1 MDKTG
6 KTIFSVIKGGKN
18 QAEGGRKADSGAL
31 PDLDRVTMDAA
42 ALLASK
48 QREDGHWVFDLEADV
63 TIPAE
68 YVMLQR
74 FIGRPLE
81 PETAERLTTYIMER
95 QMPDGSWPLYAVDGN
110 ANISAS
116 VKAYFALK
124 LLGQDKNA
132 PPMIKARQMILA
144 LGGAE
149 TSNVFTRITL
159 ALFGQVPWRTP
170 PAMPIEIMLLPKW
183 FFFHL
188 SKVAY
193 WSRTV
198 IVPLLIL
205 YAVKPVCRLQ
215 HDEGIAELFL
225 TPPDKLGHLDRFRQ
239 HGWRKNAFILLD
251 RLLKRTMHRFPR
263 RVKARALNEAERWTR
278 ARMQGDGGIGAIY
291 PAMANAVMALK
302 SLGYGDDDPDYQR
315 GLAAIEDL
323 MVNMGSDCCN
333 GAADNGSGAFGAY
346 HDSSAAPDLYPTALA
361 GTAGNQANS
370 FCQPC
375 CSPIWDTCMSLT
387 ALCEAGYSGEQ
398 TERAMAW
405 LFSQQIDLPGDW
417 SEQQPGLAAGG
428 WAFQYENARYPDVDD
443 TAKVLMSLFRAGALK
458 RPEYGEQIER
468 AINWVLG
475 MQSTDGGWGAFDRD
489 NNHHYLNDIPFAD
502 HGALLDPSTADL
514 TGRCI
519 ELLGTLGHGPDY
531 PPIAKAIAYLK
542 KEQEPFG
549 GWFGRW
555 GVNYI
560 YGTWSVLSGL
570 RQAGEDMDSPYV
582 NKATQWLISCQ
593 NDDGGWGETC
603 ASYDD
608 PSLAGSGTSTAS
620 QTAWALLGLMA
631 AGKANHIAVAA
642 GVRFLAERYQDGWE
656 EQQFTGTGFPRVFYL
671 RYHGYSLFFPV
682 WSLAVYQR
690 YTSGVET
697 VQMQV
702 TRRDAPAI
710 HASSASPAVQT
721 QQAATDAVA
730 EVPPDAADQRKFE
743 RPTLGRTGAHQPPH

>member
-1 MDKTG
+1 MPKMNKTM
-6 KTIFSVIKGGKN
+6 FSVITGGKSQPGN
-18 QAEGGRKADSGAL
+18 DSSRKIAG
-31 PDLDRVTMDAA
+31 LDEVAVSAA
-42 ALLASK
+42 ALLASR
-48 QREDGHWVFDLEADV
+48 QQEDGHWIFDLEADV

-74 FIGRPLE
+74 FIGKTPD
-81 PETAERLTTYIMER
+81 PSVAKRLTAYILER

-124 LLGQDKNA
+124 LLGQDKNSA
-132 PPMIKARQMILA
+132 PMVRARQMILT

-159 ALFGQVPWRTP
+159 ALFGQVPWHTP
-170 PAMPIEIMLLPKW
+170 PAMPIEIMLLPSW

-225 TPPDKLGHLDRFRQ
+225 TPPDKLMHLDRFKSQ
-239 HGWRKNAFILLD
+239 GWRKNAFILLD
-251 RLLKRTMHRFPR
+251 RLLKRYMHLVPR
-263 RVKARALNEAERWTR
+263 RIKARALAEAERWTR

-302 SLGYGDDDPDYQR
+302 SLGHGADDPDYQR

-323 MVNMGSDCCN
+323 MVGLDGYS
-333 GAADNGSGAFGAY
+333 AAAEPENSTGFSGL
-346 HDSSAAPDLYPTALA
+346 HSCSSAAPDLYPTEGMA
-361 GTAGNQANS
+361 TADNRS
-370 FCQPC
+370 TTFCQPC
-375 CSPIWDTCMSLT
+375 SSPIWDTCMSLT
-387 ALCEAGYSGEQ
+387 ALCEAGHSGEQ
-398 TERAMAW
+398 MELAIAW
-405 LFSQQIDLPGDW
+405 LFKQQIMTPGDW
-417 SEQQPGLAAGG
+417 SERRPGLAAGG

-443 TAKVLMSLFRAGALK
+443 TSKVLMSLFRAGALE
-458 RPEYGEQIER
+458 RPEYRQQIER
-468 AINWVLG
+468 ALHWVLG
-475 MQSTDGGWGAFDRD
+475 MQSSDGGWGAFDVD
-489 NNHHYLNDIPFAD
+489 NNHHYLNNIPFAD
-502 HGALLDPSTADL
+502 HGALLDPSTADV

-519 ELLGTLGHGPDY
+519 ELLGTLGHEPDY
-531 PPIAKAIAYLK
+531 PPIAKAIAYLRQ
-542 KEQEPFG
+542 EQEPFG
-549 GWFGRW
+549 AWFGRW

-570 RQAGEDMDSPYV
+570 HQAGEDMDSPYIQ
-582 NKATQWLISCQ
+582 KAVQWLLSCQ
-593 NDDGGWGETC
+593 NADGGWGETC

-620 QTAWALLGLMA
+620 QTAWALLALMA
-631 AGKANHIAVAA
+631 AGAADHAAVAA
-642 GVRFLAERYQDGWE
+642 GVQFLTERYQDGWE

-671 RYHGYSLFFPV
+671 RYHGYRLFFPV
-682 WSLAVYQR
+682 WALAVYRR
-690 YTSGVET
+690 YANGAET
-697 VQMQV
+697 AQARVKRHV
-702 TRRDAPAI
+702 APAVRL
-710 HASSASPAVQT
+710 STPQPAMQKK
-721 QQAATDAVA
+721 QARARIT
-730 EVPPDAADQRKFE
+730 
-743 RPTLGRTGAHQPPH
+743 